1 MLSQPASIFPK
12 VSIIVPFFNAE
23 NFLEECLISIQNQT
37 FENFEV
43 ILVNDESTDNSL
55 RIAQKFL
62 NDKRFSLYS
71 QKHSGLAISRQ
82 LGFEKSNGV
91 FLAFVDADDKIHAKY
106 LELLLNSITETRSDI
121 SVCGVFYWYY
131 LSSRATYNTGIV
143 ANTTT
148 DAIGFAKLTLSLKET
163 KSTGI
168 QGGFAWNKLYKRN
181 LFSKESFIDTKGAE
195 DELMQFSI
203 VNNVRSVSYITLPLY
218 YYRRGAPSLSTN
230 SKWRLN
236 HIRSRRQLVDMTN
249 SNFKAIAIAGFAI
262 QIAST
267 IEHIIKGNEKDQ
279 ETISAI
285 RDELKHLDTLVTSWN
300 IDLTTLCDPD
310 SLKYL
315 KRGSDLD
322 RGKNARVSL
331 LQSCKNR
338 IKRLIGRS

>member
-1 MLSQPASIFPK
+1 
-12 VSIIVPFFNAE
+12 
-23 NFLEECLISIQNQT
+23 
-37 FENFEV
+37 
-43 ILVNDESTDNSL
+43 
-55 RIAQKFL
+55 
-62 NDKRFSLYS
+62 
-71 QKHSGLAISRQ
+71 
-82 LGFEKSNGV
+82 
-91 FLAFVDADDKIHAKY
+91 
-106 LELLLNSITETRSDI
+106 
-121 SVCGVFYWYY
+121 
-131 LSSRATYNTGIV
+131 
-143 ANTTT
+143 
-148 DAIGFAKLTLSLKET
+148 
-163 KSTGI
+163 
-168 QGGFAWNKLYKRN
+168 
-181 LFSKESFIDTKGAE
+181 
-195 DELMQFSI
+195 
-203 VNNVRSVSYITLPLY
+203 
-218 YYRRGAPSLSTN
+218 
-230 SKWRLN
+230 
-236 HIRSRRQLVDMTN
+236 MTN